1 MKRKITAISL
11 VVVCLCALMCLTACG
26 ANVGVET
33 VRADDNKEIE
43 VVANDKT
50 MITVQELTYDGWRIT
65 ETVKSVKWT
74 ESGALVIITYENG
87 NYIVS
92 SANNYIVKVHI
103 NDN

>member
-1 MKRKITAISL
+1 MTRKITAISL
-11 VVVCLCALMCLTACG
+11 VVVCLCVIMCLTACG

-33 VRADDNKEIE
+33 VSAVDNKEIE

-50 MITVQELTYDGWRIT
+50 TITVQELTYDGWRIT

>member
-26 ANVGVET
+26 ANVGVE
-33 VRADDNKEIE
+33 DDNKEIE

-50 MITVQELTYDGWRIT
+50 TITVQELTYDGWRIT

-74 ESGALVIITYENG
+74 ESGALIIITYENG

>member
-11 VVVCLCALMCLTACG
+11 VVVCLCMLVCFAACG

-33 VRADDNKEIE
+33 VSADDNKEIE

-74 ESGALVIITYENG
+74 ESGALVTITYANG
-87 NYIVS
+87 TTVIT
-92 SANNYIVKVHI
+92 SASNYIVKIYV
-103 NDN
+103 NEN

>member
-1 MKRKITAISL
+1 MKRKITAISIALVCLYML
-11 VVVCLCALMCLTACG
+11 VVFAACG

-33 VRADDNKEIE
+33 VSADEKKEIE
-43 VVANDKT
+43 LVANDKIT
-50 MITVQELTYDGWRIT
+50 ITVQELTYDGWRIT

-74 ESGALVIITYENG
+74 ENGALVIITYENG